1 MPHKALF
8 LDPTTTLDKECN
20 FVSDCLQTQ
29 TLKQSDQETAKDPSG
44 EWEGWVSHNPYVH
57 CRKKQLLYYS
67 FIEVA

>member
-44 EWEGWVSHNPYVH
+44 E
-57 CRKKQLLYYS
+57 
-67 FIEVA
+67 